1 MTTATVKKFKVL
13 SLVSILQPLRNCC
26 VELIQSI
33 MFRKLLRRAYTK
45 CNCSTRDLTRVIAT
59 PTTHTSKMSMRSSA
73 APQQIRWRRIE
84 LINMNSQVKQ
94 NDWHQLEFEISMHQA
109 LIGGHEKSCQK
120 FRDPDQK
127 KKRKSDNRHLSST

>member
-1 MTTATVKKFKVL
+1 MTPK
-13 SLVSILQPLRNCC
+13 
-26 VELIQSI
+26 
-33 MFRKLLRRAYTK
+33 
-45 CNCSTRDLTRVIAT
+45 
-59 PTTHTSKMSMRSSA
+59 THTSRCLCGRGA

-120 FRDPDQK
+120 FRDPDIK
-127 KKRKSDNRHLSST
+127 KNINQA

>member
-1 MTTATVKKFKVL
+1 
-13 SLVSILQPLRNCC
+13 
-26 VELIQSI
+26 
-33 MFRKLLRRAYTK
+33 
-45 CNCSTRDLTRVIAT
+45 
-59 PTTHTSKMSMRSSA
+59 MSMRSSA

-120 FRDPDQK
+120 FRDPEK
-127 KKRKSDNRHLSST
+127 KKNNEQTK

>member
-1 MTTATVKKFKVL
+1 MTTATVTKFKVL
-13 SLVSILQPLRNCC
+13 SLVSILQ
-26 VELIQSI
+26 
-33 MFRKLLRRAYTK
+33 LLRQMRRACTK
-45 CNCSTRDLTRVIAT
+45 CNYSTRDLTRVIAT

-120 FRDPDQK
+120 FRDPDIK
-127 KKRKSDNRHLSST
+127 KKKKSTNQQKQQTVPTPL